1 MTEADFQRAVIELAQ
16 LCGWRVAHFR
26 PAMRKDGSYRTPVAA
41 DGKGWPDLVLCHPR
55 RGLCLFRELK
65 TDRGELSDDQALWL
79 LTLAKAG
86 CDAAV
91 WRPADWPRIKHWLC
105 GDRVREAAAP

>member
-1 MTEADFQRAVIELAQ
+1 MTEADFQRQVIDLAQ

-26 PAMRKDGSYRTPVAA
+26 AALRKDGSWRTPVAA

-65 TDRGELSDDQALWL
+65 TDTGELSPEQEVWL
-79 LTLAKAG
+79 LTLAKSG

-91 WRPADWPRIKHWLC
+91 WRPSDWPKIKQWLSA
-105 GDRVREAAAP
+105 GAVREPA